1 MSLFDRI
8 WRSNFLIR
16 FRSWEYWPFLAVYWP
31 VFIYWLWLSLR
42 ARSLFY
48 FTASN
53 PGIENGGMLG
63 ESKIKIL
70 DEIDDSLIPKTI
82 YIKKD
87 APIKEVALQVQESFK
102 KYPIICKPDV
112 GERGWKVE
120 KIKSDKELEVYN
132 QNIAVDYIIQEFLTE
147 PMEMG
152 VFYYRYPSESKGIVS
167 SVVIKEMLTLVGNGK
182 SSIEELILANDR
194 AKLQWNTLKVRYQN
208 QLNNI
213 LEQDQK
219 MELVAIGNHSRGTK
233 FLSGNHLINQ
243 KLIDAFDQISKQL
256 KGFYFGR
263 FDIKVQSVD
272 DLYDGKIKIMELNG
286 AGSEPAHIYHPG
298 SSLWSA
304 YKAIFHH
311 WKVLFKISVA
321 NHKLGVPYLSFK
333 EGLATYKKISSE
345 GKL

>member
-8 WRSNFLIR
+8 WRSDFLIR
-16 FRSWEYWPFLAVYWP
+16 LRNWEYWPFLVVYWP
-31 VFIYWLWLSLR
+31 VFIYWIWLSLR
-42 ARSLFY
+42 ARSLLY

-70 DEIDDSLIPKTI
+70 NEIDDSLTPSTI
-82 YIKKD
+82 FIKLGTS
-87 APIKEVALQVQESFK
+87 AEEVARQVQTSFK
-102 KYPIICKPDV
+102 SYPIICKPDV

-120 KIKSDKELEVYN
+120 KIKGEKELKAYH
-132 QNIAVDYIIQEFLTE
+132 QNISVDYIIQEFLTE

-152 VFYYRYPSESKGIVS
+152 VFYYRSPNASKGVVS
-167 SVVIKEMLTLVGNGK
+167 SIVIKEMLALVGNGK
-182 SSIEELILANDR
+182 STIQELILVNDR
-194 AKLQWNTLKVRYQN
+194 AKLQWNTLKVRYKD
-208 QLNNI
+208 QLNDI
-213 LEQDQK
+213 LENGAK
-219 MELVAIGNHSRGTK
+219 LELVAIGNHSRGTK

-243 KLIDAFDQISKQL
+243 KLNDTFDKISKQI

-263 FDIKVQSVD
+263 FDIKVETIEN
-272 DLYDGKIKIMELNG
+272 LYNGKIKIMELNG

-304 YKAIFHH
+304 YKVIFHH
-311 WKVLFKISVA
+311 WKVLFEISVA
-321 NHKLGVPYLSFK
+321 NHKSGVPYMSFK

-345 GKL
+345 GK

>member
-1 MSLFDRI
+1 MNPFYRI

-16 FRSWEYWPFLAVYWP
+16 LRSWEYWPFIVVYWP

-42 ARSLFY
+42 ARSLLY

-70 DEIDDSLIPKTI
+70 EEIDDSLKPKTI
-82 YIKKD
+82 FVKCETSVE
-87 APIKEVALQVQESFK
+87 EVVKLVQQDLNT
-102 KYPIICKPDV
+102 YPIICKPDV

-120 KIKSDKELEVYN
+120 KIKNEDDLKAYHQSMS
-132 QNIAVDYIIQEFLTE
+132 VDYIIQEFLTE

-152 VFYYRYPSESKGIVS
+152 VFYYRFPNEPKGLVS
-167 SVVIKEMLTLVGNGK
+167 SIVIKEMLTLTGNGK
-182 SSIEELILANDR
+182 STIQELILSNDR
-194 AKLQWNTLKVRYQN
+194 AKLQWHTLKVRYDN
-208 QLNNI
+208 QLNDVLI
-213 LEQDQK
+213 DGTK

-233 FLSGNHLINQ
+233 FLSGNHLINTQ
-243 KLIDAFDQISKQL
+243 INDVFDAISKQIN
-256 KGFYFGR
+256 GFYFGR

-272 DLYDGKIKIMELNG
+272 DLYCGKLKIMELNG

-304 YKAIFHH
+304 YKVIFHH

-333 EGLATYKKISSE
+333 EGWATYRKISSVS
-345 GKL
+345 K